1 MKKITQE
8 QIKNILKCE
17 LSTVSRYLTGK
28 RAIKLSSALK
38 VSEDLNVPIEIFTD
52 KETQIKFFGKSFL
65 SENIQK
71 PKPNEKV

>member
-1 MKKITQE
+1 MKKISQE
-8 QIKNILKCE
+8 QIKKILKCE

-38 VSEDLNVPIEIFTD
+38 VSEELKVPIEIFTD
-52 KETQIKFFGKSFL
+52 KETQVKFFGKSFL

-71 PKPNEKV
+71 PKQNEKV